1 MNSKILSL
9 SLFSLFATFS
19 AHATPFNG
27 YIVKVKEG
35 SNFLASNTLHNYGQV
50 TKTAETTFGTFA
62 RLETNEAVSGLAM
75 QILANNFFIYLIF
88 LSSQIIK
95 GTEF

>member
-9 SLFSLFATFS
+9 SLFCLMATFS

-35 SNFLASNTLHNYGQV
+35 SQFLSSTAFHSYGQV
-50 TKTAETTFGTFA
+50 TKTTETSFGTFA
-62 RLETNEAVSGLAM
+62 RLETNEGISELAIQM
-75 QILANNFFIYLIF
+75 LAKNPEI
-88 LSSQIIK
+88 
-95 GTEF
+95 E